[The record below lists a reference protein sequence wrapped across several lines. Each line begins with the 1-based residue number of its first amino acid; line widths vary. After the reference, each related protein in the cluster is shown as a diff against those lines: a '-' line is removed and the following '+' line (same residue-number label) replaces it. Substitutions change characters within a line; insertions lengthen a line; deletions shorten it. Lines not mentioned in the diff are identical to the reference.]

1 MAMTNATSIASKVR
15 SGRLKAVDVV
25 TEAIDGAIE
34 SHDGLNAFTLIDRSG
49 AIARAQGIDML
60 VGAGKD
66 PGPLAGV
73 PIALKDLIDQT
84 GLPNTLGSSFEAR
97 VAENSATVV
106 RRLGAQGAVIIGRTG
121 LHEFAFGFTSENPWF
136 GPVRNPWDPTTSPGG
151 SSGGSAVAVAAGIT
165 PIAIGTDTGG
175 SVRVPAA
182 MCGIFGLKVTHGRVP
197 LTGVYPLIASLD
209 TVGPLARTVDD
220 ITVAYLAM
228 AGHDPADGWSHYRE
242 VVPPT
247 KRTNAKVTI
256 GVVEQWANLG
266 PSSIETR
273 HAIAGFLDSAA
284 KAGLA
289 IEVVSDETLS
299 PPKRLANASGA
310 EILGVHGD
318 RFSKNRGGYGE
329 DLQERLDQCADGTPD
344 DMVEA
349 AAWAV
354 AAANTVDRLAAK
366 GIDLLIA
373 PTVGGNRKVI
383 GEDTMQIHTTDAHAS
398 ESFFHRRVLAS
409 FTAPINRIGLPSLAA
424 PIAQE
429 SGLPFSVQLIAPK
442 WHEHTILEAAKY
454 LESSGVLGS
463 GVPPKAIP

>member
-1 MAMTNATSIASKVR
+1 MALTDAATIASRVR

-25 TEAIDGAIE
+25 AEAINDSIE
-34 SHDGLNAFTLIDRSG
+34 SHDVLNAFTLIDRSG
-49 AIARAQGIDML
+49 AMARAKGIDML
-60 VGAGKD
+60 VEAGKD

-73 PIALKDLIDQT
+73 PVALKDLIDQA
-84 GLPNTLGSSFEAR
+84 GLPNTRGSSFEAQ

-136 GPVRNPWDPTTSPGG
+136 GPVRNPWDPTTSSGG

-209 TVGPLARTVDD
+209 TVGPMARTVDD

-228 AGHDPADGWSHYRE
+228 AGPDSADGWSHYRE
-242 VVPPT
+242 VVPPRNTTST
-247 KRTNAKVTI
+247 KFTI

-266 PSSIETR
+266 PSSTETR
-273 HAIAGFLDSAA
+273 HAIAGFLESASR
-284 KAGLA
+284 AGFTV
-289 IEVVSDETLS
+289 EVVSDETLS

-310 EILGVHGD
+310 EILGVHGA
-318 RFSKNRGGYGE
+318 RFSEHRGGYGA
-329 DLQERLDQCADGTPD
+329 DLQERLDQCADGTPE
-344 DMVEA
+344 DMIEA
-349 AAWAV
+349 VAWAV
-354 AAANTVDRLAAK
+354 AAANTVDRLAGK
-366 GIDLLIA
+366 GINLLIA
-373 PTVGGNRKVI
+373 PTVGGNHKAI
-383 GEDTMQIHTTDAHAS
+383 GEDTMQIHTTDIHTS
-398 ESFFHRRVLAS
+398 ETFFHRQLLAS

-442 WHEHTILEAAKY
+442 WHEHTILEAAKR
-454 LESSGVLGS
+454 LESSGIFAS
-463 GVPPKAIP
+463 GVPPRAFT